1 MIMASTASKGRKKT
15 PAKTGRGGA
24 KGGKQK
30 TTRKP
35 SAAELQA
42 QSAITSE
49 IILIGVLALTILL
62 FLCNFGVIGVIGN
75 QISRVMFG
83 IFGTMAYALPVLAFI
98 AIAFGI
104 SNQGNRI
111 ASMKLTAGIILFFL
125 LGVVCSLLF
134 QGGTLS
140 MDYSIRELYLESA
153 EKRLGGG
160 VISGSLAWGL
170 HRLLGM
176 VGTVLLL
183 LVLVIICTVIITERS
198 FVNGVK
204 TSGRYVYE
212 TARRRDTASA
222 AKDAGKRAK
231 SAMNSADRQT
241 KSAANVSVRKTKNV
255 PRNAEKKNSPAK
267 KKENSSPARS
277 SLTQSSSAKPN
288 NAARKRLRHVR
299 MQIRSSGWRKKTR
312 ALWRTR
318 RCARHLSAV
327 ARTCTKSP

>member
-212 TARRRDTASA
+212 TARSDAQRYRERSERR
-222 AKDAGKRAK
+222 
-231 SAMNSADRQT
+231 
-241 KSAANVSVRKTKNV
+241 
-255 PRNAEKKNSPAK
+255 
-267 KKENSSPARS
+267 
-277 SLTQSSSAKPN
+277 
-288 NAARKRLRHVR
+288 
-299 MQIRSSGWRKKTR
+299 
-312 ALWRTR
+312 RTR
-318 RCARHLSAV
+318 SGC
-327 ARTCTKSP
+327 

>member
-1 MIMASTASKGRKKT
+1 MASTASKGRKKT

-134 QGGTLS
+134 QGGRCRWI
-140 MDYSIRELYLESA
+140 IR
-153 EKRLGGG
+153 
-160 VISGSLAWGL
+160 SGSCIWKAPKSGWAAVLYPAPLPGGCTGFLAW
-170 HRLLGM
+170 
-176 VGTVLLL
+176 
-183 LVLVIICTVIITERS
+183 
-198 FVNGVK
+198 
-204 TSGRYVYE
+204 
-212 TARRRDTASA
+212 SA
-222 AKDAGKRAK
+222 
-231 SAMNSADRQT
+231 QYCFC
-241 KSAANVSVRKTKNV
+241 
-255 PRNAEKKNSPAK
+255 
-267 KKENSSPARS
+267 
-277 SLTQSSSAKPN
+277 
-288 NAARKRLRHVR
+288 
-299 MQIRSSGWRKKTR
+299 WC
-312 ALWRTR
+312 W
-318 RCARHLSAV
+318 
-327 ARTCTKSP
+327 

>member
-1 MIMASTASKGRKKT
+1 MASTASKGRKKT

-153 EKRLGGG
+153 QKRLGGG
-160 VISGSLAWGL
+160 VISGSLAWAAP
-170 HRLLGM
+170 
-176 VGTVLLL
+176 
-183 LVLVIICTVIITERS
+183 
-198 FVNGVK
+198 
-204 TSGRYVYE
+204 TSGHGRHS
-212 TARRRDTASA
+212 TAFVGVGDYLHSYYHRAFVCERC
-222 AKDAGKRAK
+222 KDFW
-231 SAMNSADRQT
+231 
-241 KSAANVSVRKTKNV
+241 
-255 PRNAEKKNSPAK
+255 
-267 KKENSSPARS
+267 
-277 SLTQSSSAKPN
+277 
-288 NAARKRLRHVR
+288 
-299 MQIRSSGWRKKTR
+299 QIC
-312 ALWRTR
+312 L
-318 RCARHLSAV
+318 
-327 ARTCTKSP
+327 

>member
-1 MIMASTASKGRKKT
+1 MASTASKGRKKT

-125 LGVVCSLLF
+125 IGAEFFINYRVKRTKRPVSLEPMNPYERRIIHSALQNDRFVTTHSEGEEPYRRVVV
-134 QGGTLS
+134 TL
-140 MDYSIRELYLESA
+140 
-153 EKRLGGG
+153 KR
-160 VISGSLAWGL
+160 
-170 HRLLGM
+170 
-176 VGTVLLL
+176 
-183 LVLVIICTVIITERS
+183 
-198 FVNGVK
+198 
-204 TSGRYVYE
+204 
-212 TARRRDTASA
+212 
-222 AKDAGKRAK
+222 
-231 SAMNSADRQT
+231 
-241 KSAANVSVRKTKNV
+241 
-255 PRNAEKKNSPAK
+255 
-267 KKENSSPARS
+267 
-277 SLTQSSSAKPN
+277 
-288 NAARKRLRHVR
+288 
-299 MQIRSSGWRKKTR
+299 
-312 ALWRTR
+312 
-318 RCARHLSAV
+318 
-327 ARTCTKSP
+327 

>member
-1 MIMASTASKGRKKT
+1 MASTASKGRKKT

-83 IFGTMAYALPVLAFI
+83 IFGTM
-98 AIAFGI
+98 
-104 SNQGNRI
+104 
-111 ASMKLTAGIILFFL
+111 
-125 LGVVCSLLF
+125 
-134 QGGTLS
+134 
-140 MDYSIRELYLESA
+140 DYSIRELYLESA

-212 TARRRDTASA
+212 TARSDAQRYRERSERRRKESEE
-222 AKDAGKRAK
+222 RYEQR
-231 SAMNSADRQT
+231 RQ
-241 KSAANVSVRKTKNV
+241 AN
-255 PRNAEKKNSPAK
+255 E
-267 KKENSSPARS
+267 ERS
-277 SLTQSSSAKPN
+277 
-288 NAARKRLRHVR
+288 KRLRQENEERSEKRLQR
-299 MQIRSSGWRKKTR
+299 MRPDQ
-312 ALWRTR
+312 
-318 RCARHLSAV
+318 LS
-327 ARTCTKSP
+327 

>member
-111 ASMKLTAGIILFFL
+111 ASMKLTAGDLKE
-125 LGVVCSLLF
+125 LGIVEEIVEEPGEFTVDTMPVVCEELRGKILRF
-134 QGGTLS
+134 LEKYEK
-140 MDYSIRELYLESA
+140 MDGEELVE
-153 EKRLGGG
+153 
-160 VISGSLAWGL
+160 
-170 HRLLGM
+170 
-176 VGTVLLL
+176 
-183 LVLVIICTVIITERS
+183 ER
-198 FVNGVK
+198 
-204 TSGRYVYE
+204 Y
-212 TARRRDTASA
+212 RRFRD
-222 AKDAGKRAK
+222 
-231 SAMNSADRQT
+231 M
-241 KSAANVSVRKTKNV
+241 
-255 PRNAEKKNSPAK
+255 
-267 KKENSSPARS
+267 
-277 SLTQSSSAKPN
+277 
-288 NAARKRLRHVR
+288 
-299 MQIRSSGWRKKTR
+299 
-312 ALWRTR
+312 
-318 RCARHLSAV
+318 
-327 ARTCTKSP
+327 

>member
-1 MIMASTASKGRKKT
+1 MASTASKGRKKT

-111 ASMKLTAGIILFFL
+111 ASMKLT
-125 LGVVCSLLF
+125 
-134 QGGTLS
+134 
-140 MDYSIRELYLESA
+140 
-153 EKRLGGG
+153 
-160 VISGSLAWGL
+160 
-170 HRLLGM
+170 
-176 VGTVLLL
+176 
-183 LVLVIICTVIITERS
+183 
-198 FVNGVK
+198 
-204 TSGRYVYE
+204 
-212 TARRRDTASA
+212 
-222 AKDAGKRAK
+222 
-231 SAMNSADRQT
+231 
-241 KSAANVSVRKTKNV
+241 
-255 PRNAEKKNSPAK
+255 
-267 KKENSSPARS
+267 
-277 SLTQSSSAKPN
+277 
-288 NAARKRLRHVR
+288 
-299 MQIRSSGWRKKTR
+299 
-312 ALWRTR
+312 
-318 RCARHLSAV
+318 
-327 ARTCTKSP
+327 

>member
-1 MIMASTASKGRKKT
+1 MASTASKGRKKT

-111 ASMKLTAGIILFFL
+111 ASMKLTAGIIDRKS
-125 LGVVCSLLF
+125 VV
-134 QGGTLS
+134 
-140 MDYSIRELYLESA
+140 
-153 EKRLGGG
+153 
-160 VISGSLAWGL
+160 
-170 HRLLGM
+170 
-176 VGTVLLL
+176 
-183 LVLVIICTVIITERS
+183 
-198 FVNGVK
+198 
-204 TSGRYVYE
+204 
-212 TARRRDTASA
+212 
-222 AKDAGKRAK
+222 
-231 SAMNSADRQT
+231 
-241 KSAANVSVRKTKNV
+241 
-255 PRNAEKKNSPAK
+255 
-267 KKENSSPARS
+267 
-277 SLTQSSSAKPN
+277 
-288 NAARKRLRHVR
+288 
-299 MQIRSSGWRKKTR
+299 
-312 ALWRTR
+312 
-318 RCARHLSAV
+318 
-327 ARTCTKSP
+327 